1 MFERYQGRLYV
12 TLHCAFCFFC
22 GSQQFDLVAEL
33 GGEVD
38 VVFRNGRDALCRD
51 VFRSDADTEDDGH
64 EDRQF
69 IGYIDA
75 FYIAGRISF
84 RKAFFLGILQD
95 VFVIQSVFCHLR
107 QNIVRSTVYDTEN
120 FIEIVG

>member
-1 MFERYQGRLYV
+1 M
-12 TLHCAFCFFC
+12 TLHCAFCFC

-51 VFRSDADTEDDGH
+51 VFRSDADTKTMDM
-64 EDRQF
+64 R
-69 IGYIDA
+69 IDSLLA
-75 FYIAGRISF
+75 TSMPSHIAGRISF